1 MKHFRIDLTR
11 WECGL
16 SLPVHSFILTAISY
30 GQALSIVNS
39 AYPNLNST
47 ITEITSHEEPDHAEG
62 SPRLSQLRA
71 IQ

>member
-11 WECGL
+11 WECGITM
-16 SLPVHSFILTAISY
+16 PVHSFILTAIGY
-30 GQALSIVNS
+30 GQALSVVNS
-39 AYPNLNST
+39 AYPSLNSA
-47 ITEITSHEEPDHAEG
+47 ITEITSHEKPDHAES